1 MSSNKKSSKSIHSDL
16 GKFLLEEKVEE
27 FLLGVNQFNQG
38 YYLECHETFEDIWRV
53 QREPERQLTQG
64 IIQFAVGLHHLK
76 NENKTGA
83 AKLFRRALMRLN
95 PFQTKSTGINVK
107 RLCQEINHLLA
118 FIDESAQQTANNLE
132 KLKIELTDG
141 LFQELAQD
149 C

>member
-1 MSSNKKSSKSIHSDL
+1 MSSNKKSSKTSRTDL
-16 GKFLLEEKVEE
+16 AKFLPEERVEE

-38 YYLECHETFEDIWRV
+38 HYLECHETFEEIWRV

-64 IIQFAVGLHHLK
+64 IIQYAVGLHHLN

-95 PFQTKSTGINVK
+95 RFKTKSTGINVK
-107 RLCQEINHLLA
+107 RLCREINHLLA
-118 FIDESAQQTANNLE
+118 FIDEPAQQTADNLE

-141 LFQELAQD
+141 LFQEFAQD